1 MEHLISQLSTQNQ
14 VKIYNWLLQNNV
26 IIWKSG
32 ENFQFDLESLSGELQ
47 EKLNKFIISLAPS
60 SKIEKS
66 VASTSSSSLSQI
78 LQKTPSAIPVP
89 QTPPPISKTTTTRR
103 QIRIINAEVAPPKE
117 ISRQRL
123 LEKLKLSSPQIEHL
137 FSNNE

>member
-1 MEHLISQLSTQNQ
+1 MEHLITQLSTQNQ

-32 ENFQFDLESLSGELQ
+32 EYFQFDLESLSGELQ
-47 EKLNKFIISLAPS
+47 EKLNKFIISLAP
-60 SKIEKS
+60 KIEKP
-66 VASTSSSSLSQI
+66 ATSSSLSQI
-78 LQKTPSAIPVP
+78 LQKTPSAIPMA
-89 QTPPPISKTTTTRR
+89 PPPVPTISKTTTTRR